1 MRRLIQIMCLF
12 LFICSLAADVSYWN
26 AEMVRAYVH
35 NSELQRRWAFSFL
48 APYLKEMPRD
58 ATLLDIGCGEGKIT
72 ADIAKFIPQGS
83 IVGIDLSTAMLEW
96 ARRQYHPLEYPNL
109 SFREGSFLEP
119 GVTGLFD
126 VILSCTAFHHCTEQK
141 RALQQMAK
149 LLKPTGKLLLLT
161 PSTNNK
167 AWSQSRRIVQSK
179 PEWAP
184 YWDKYMPRKFLTVEQ
199 YEELLKEAGFR
210 PVKIENIHTMDPF
223 VDVEEL
229 LDWFEGTFAP
239 VMPKEIARNYYRE
252 WMEEY
257 FRLDPEARDERG
269 VIYIKNGVVGIEA
282 VLADN
287 PAKLMESVQ
296 IYD

>member
-1 MRRLIQIMCLF
+1 MQYLSVLLF
-12 LFICSLAADVSYWN
+12 VGSLAADVSYWDE
-26 AEMVRAYVH
+26 EMVHSYVH

-48 APYLKEMPRD
+48 APYLKELPAD
-58 ATLLDIGCGEGKIT
+58 ATILDIGCGEGKIT

-109 SFREGSFLEP
+109 FFKEGSFLEP
-119 GVTGLFD
+119 GVSDLFD

-141 RALQQMAK
+141 RALQEMAK
-149 LLKPTGKLLLLT
+149 HLKPNGKLLLLT

-167 AWSQSRRIVQSK
+167 AWSQSSKTVQSK

-184 YWDKYMPRKFLTVEQ
+184 YWDKYMPRKFLTIKQ
-199 YEELLKEAGFR
+199 YEELLKESGFH
-210 PVKIENIHTMDPF
+210 PVKIENVQMMDPF
-223 VDVEEL
+223 VDEEEL

-239 VMPKEIARNYYRE
+239 VMPKEIARTYYRE

-269 VIYIKNGVVGIEA
+269 VIYIKHGVVGIEA
-282 VLADN
+282 FLAEN
-287 PAKLMESVQ
+287 PAMAME
-296 IYD
+296 